1 MDFLG
6 VNAQLLGGFK
16 YTLLIFF
23 ITLIAAIPLG
33 LPIALGSMSRFKPL
47 RWISRAF
54 VWVIRGTP
62 LMLQIMVVFYVPGLV
77 FGTPFRSRI
86 IAVII
91 AFIINYAAYFSEIYR
106 GGIESIPAG
115 QYEAGQVLGL
125 TKTQTFFKVVL
136 FQVVKRIMAP
146 MSNEVIT
153 LVKDTSLANVIA
165 VGELIMSAQ
174 NIVKVYA
181 IIWPLFYTAIFYLI
195 FCGVLTLLFNALEK
209 KLLQRLTMAILEVK
223 DLKKSFGDS
232 DVLKGISFSLE
243 EKNVL
248 AIIGSSGSGKTT
260 LLRCINM
267 LETADSGSITVDGG
281 VVFDSDRTEKLTAEQ
296 KRENQLKIGLVFQ
309 SFNLFPQYTALE
321 NVTLAAKIHA
331 KNRPDFKQN
340 RKAILAEIE
349 ENGKALLKKV
359 GLSDKMNNYPCELS
373 GGQQQ
378 RVSIARA
385 MALKP
390 KILFFDEPTSALDP
404 ELTGEILKVIK
415 DLAAEKMTMVIVT
428 HEMNFA
434 REAADR
440 IIFMDNGV
448 IEEEGTPEEVF
459 DNPKSERTREFIAG
473 YSD

>member
-23 ITLIAAIPLG
+23 ITLVASIPLG

-106 GGIESIPAG
+106 GGIESIPVG

-209 KLLQRLTMAILEVK
+209 KL
-223 DLKKSFGDS
+223 
-232 DVLKGISFSLE
+232 
-243 EKNVL
+243 
-248 AIIGSSGSGKTT
+248 
-260 LLRCINM
+260 
-267 LETADSGSITVDGG
+267 
-281 VVFDSDRTEKLTAEQ
+281 
-296 KRENQLKIGLVFQ
+296 
-309 SFNLFPQYTALE
+309 
-321 NVTLAAKIHA
+321 
-331 KNRPDFKQN
+331 
-340 RKAILAEIE
+340 
-349 ENGKALLKKV
+349 
-359 GLSDKMNNYPCELS
+359 NYYR
-373 GGQQQ
+373 G
-378 RVSIARA
+378 
-385 MALKP
+385 
-390 KILFFDEPTSALDP
+390 
-404 ELTGEILKVIK
+404 
-415 DLAAEKMTMVIVT
+415 
-428 HEMNFA
+428 
-434 REAADR
+434 
-440 IIFMDNGV
+440 
-448 IEEEGTPEEVF
+448 
-459 DNPKSERTREFIAG
+459 
-473 YSD
+473 

>member
-23 ITLIAAIPLG
+23 ITLVAAIPLG

-47 RWISRAF
+47 RWLSRAF

-106 GGIESIPAG
+106 GGIESIPVG

-165 VGELIMSAQ
+165 VSELIMSAQ

-209 KLLQRLTMAILEVK
+209 KL
-223 DLKKSFGDS
+223 
-232 DVLKGISFSLE
+232 
-243 EKNVL
+243 
-248 AIIGSSGSGKTT
+248 
-260 LLRCINM
+260 
-267 LETADSGSITVDGG
+267 
-281 VVFDSDRTEKLTAEQ
+281 
-296 KRENQLKIGLVFQ
+296 
-309 SFNLFPQYTALE
+309 
-321 NVTLAAKIHA
+321 
-331 KNRPDFKQN
+331 
-340 RKAILAEIE
+340 
-349 ENGKALLKKV
+349 
-359 GLSDKMNNYPCELS
+359 NYYR
-373 GGQQQ
+373 G
-378 RVSIARA
+378 
-385 MALKP
+385 
-390 KILFFDEPTSALDP
+390 
-404 ELTGEILKVIK
+404 
-415 DLAAEKMTMVIVT
+415 
-428 HEMNFA
+428 
-434 REAADR
+434 
-440 IIFMDNGV
+440 
-448 IEEEGTPEEVF
+448 
-459 DNPKSERTREFIAG
+459 
-473 YSD
+473 

>member
-23 ITLIAAIPLG
+23 ITLVAAIPLG

-86 IAVII
+86 IAVIV

-106 GGIESIPAG
+106 GGIESIPVG

-209 KLLQRLTMAILEVK
+209 KL
-223 DLKKSFGDS
+223 
-232 DVLKGISFSLE
+232 
-243 EKNVL
+243 
-248 AIIGSSGSGKTT
+248 
-260 LLRCINM
+260 
-267 LETADSGSITVDGG
+267 
-281 VVFDSDRTEKLTAEQ
+281 
-296 KRENQLKIGLVFQ
+296 
-309 SFNLFPQYTALE
+309 
-321 NVTLAAKIHA
+321 
-331 KNRPDFKQN
+331 
-340 RKAILAEIE
+340 
-349 ENGKALLKKV
+349 
-359 GLSDKMNNYPCELS
+359 NYYR
-373 GGQQQ
+373 G
-378 RVSIARA
+378 
-385 MALKP
+385 
-390 KILFFDEPTSALDP
+390 
-404 ELTGEILKVIK
+404 
-415 DLAAEKMTMVIVT
+415 
-428 HEMNFA
+428 
-434 REAADR
+434 
-440 IIFMDNGV
+440 
-448 IEEEGTPEEVF
+448 
-459 DNPKSERTREFIAG
+459 
-473 YSD
+473 

>member
-23 ITLIAAIPLG
+23 ITLVAAIPLG

-77 FGTPFRSRI
+77 FGPPFRSRI

-106 GGIESIPAG
+106 GGIESIPVG

-209 KLLQRLTMAILEVK
+209 KL
-223 DLKKSFGDS
+223 
-232 DVLKGISFSLE
+232 
-243 EKNVL
+243 
-248 AIIGSSGSGKTT
+248 
-260 LLRCINM
+260 
-267 LETADSGSITVDGG
+267 
-281 VVFDSDRTEKLTAEQ
+281 
-296 KRENQLKIGLVFQ
+296 
-309 SFNLFPQYTALE
+309 
-321 NVTLAAKIHA
+321 
-331 KNRPDFKQN
+331 
-340 RKAILAEIE
+340 
-349 ENGKALLKKV
+349 
-359 GLSDKMNNYPCELS
+359 NYYR
-373 GGQQQ
+373 G
-378 RVSIARA
+378 
-385 MALKP
+385 
-390 KILFFDEPTSALDP
+390 
-404 ELTGEILKVIK
+404 
-415 DLAAEKMTMVIVT
+415 
-428 HEMNFA
+428 
-434 REAADR
+434 
-440 IIFMDNGV
+440 
-448 IEEEGTPEEVF
+448 
-459 DNPKSERTREFIAG
+459 
-473 YSD
+473 

>member
-23 ITLIAAIPLG
+23 ITLVAAIPLG

-47 RWISRAF
+47 RWLSRAF

-106 GGIESIPAG
+106 GGIESIPVG

-165 VGELIMSAQ
+165 VGELIMSTQ
-174 NIVKVYA
+174 NIVKVYD

-209 KLLQRLTMAILEVK
+209 KL
-223 DLKKSFGDS
+223 
-232 DVLKGISFSLE
+232 
-243 EKNVL
+243 
-248 AIIGSSGSGKTT
+248 
-260 LLRCINM
+260 
-267 LETADSGSITVDGG
+267 
-281 VVFDSDRTEKLTAEQ
+281 
-296 KRENQLKIGLVFQ
+296 
-309 SFNLFPQYTALE
+309 
-321 NVTLAAKIHA
+321 
-331 KNRPDFKQN
+331 
-340 RKAILAEIE
+340 
-349 ENGKALLKKV
+349 
-359 GLSDKMNNYPCELS
+359 NYYR
-373 GGQQQ
+373 G
-378 RVSIARA
+378 
-385 MALKP
+385 
-390 KILFFDEPTSALDP
+390 
-404 ELTGEILKVIK
+404 
-415 DLAAEKMTMVIVT
+415 
-428 HEMNFA
+428 
-434 REAADR
+434 
-440 IIFMDNGV
+440 
-448 IEEEGTPEEVF
+448 
-459 DNPKSERTREFIAG
+459 
-473 YSD
+473 

>member
-23 ITLIAAIPLG
+23 ITLVAAIPLG

-106 GGIESIPAG
+106 GGIESIPVG

-181 IIWPLFYTAIFYLI
+181 INWPLFYTAIFYLI

-209 KLLQRLTMAILEVK
+209 KL
-223 DLKKSFGDS
+223 
-232 DVLKGISFSLE
+232 
-243 EKNVL
+243 
-248 AIIGSSGSGKTT
+248 
-260 LLRCINM
+260 
-267 LETADSGSITVDGG
+267 
-281 VVFDSDRTEKLTAEQ
+281 
-296 KRENQLKIGLVFQ
+296 
-309 SFNLFPQYTALE
+309 
-321 NVTLAAKIHA
+321 
-331 KNRPDFKQN
+331 
-340 RKAILAEIE
+340 
-349 ENGKALLKKV
+349 
-359 GLSDKMNNYPCELS
+359 NYYR
-373 GGQQQ
+373 G
-378 RVSIARA
+378 
-385 MALKP
+385 
-390 KILFFDEPTSALDP
+390 
-404 ELTGEILKVIK
+404 
-415 DLAAEKMTMVIVT
+415 
-428 HEMNFA
+428 
-434 REAADR
+434 
-440 IIFMDNGV
+440 
-448 IEEEGTPEEVF
+448 
-459 DNPKSERTREFIAG
+459 
-473 YSD
+473 

>member
-23 ITLIAAIPLG
+23 ITLVAAIPLG

-62 LMLQIMVVFYVPGLV
+62 LMLQIMGVFYVPGLV

-106 GGIESIPAG
+106 GGIESIPVG

-209 KLLQRLTMAILEVK
+209 KL
-223 DLKKSFGDS
+223 
-232 DVLKGISFSLE
+232 
-243 EKNVL
+243 
-248 AIIGSSGSGKTT
+248 
-260 LLRCINM
+260 
-267 LETADSGSITVDGG
+267 
-281 VVFDSDRTEKLTAEQ
+281 
-296 KRENQLKIGLVFQ
+296 
-309 SFNLFPQYTALE
+309 
-321 NVTLAAKIHA
+321 
-331 KNRPDFKQN
+331 
-340 RKAILAEIE
+340 
-349 ENGKALLKKV
+349 
-359 GLSDKMNNYPCELS
+359 NYYR
-373 GGQQQ
+373 G
-378 RVSIARA
+378 
-385 MALKP
+385 
-390 KILFFDEPTSALDP
+390 
-404 ELTGEILKVIK
+404 
-415 DLAAEKMTMVIVT
+415 
-428 HEMNFA
+428 
-434 REAADR
+434 
-440 IIFMDNGV
+440 
-448 IEEEGTPEEVF
+448 
-459 DNPKSERTREFIAG
+459 
-473 YSD
+473 

>member
-6 VNAQLLGGFK
+6 VNAQLLEGFK

-23 ITLIAAIPLG
+23 ITLVAAIPLG

-91 AFIINYAAYFSEIYR
+91 AFIINYAAYFSAIYR
-106 GGIESIPAG
+106 GGIESIPVG

-209 KLLQRLTMAILEVK
+209 KL
-223 DLKKSFGDS
+223 
-232 DVLKGISFSLE
+232 
-243 EKNVL
+243 
-248 AIIGSSGSGKTT
+248 
-260 LLRCINM
+260 
-267 LETADSGSITVDGG
+267 
-281 VVFDSDRTEKLTAEQ
+281 
-296 KRENQLKIGLVFQ
+296 
-309 SFNLFPQYTALE
+309 
-321 NVTLAAKIHA
+321 
-331 KNRPDFKQN
+331 
-340 RKAILAEIE
+340 
-349 ENGKALLKKV
+349 
-359 GLSDKMNNYPCELS
+359 NYYR
-373 GGQQQ
+373 G
-378 RVSIARA
+378 
-385 MALKP
+385 
-390 KILFFDEPTSALDP
+390 
-404 ELTGEILKVIK
+404 
-415 DLAAEKMTMVIVT
+415 
-428 HEMNFA
+428 
-434 REAADR
+434 
-440 IIFMDNGV
+440 
-448 IEEEGTPEEVF
+448 
-459 DNPKSERTREFIAG
+459 
-473 YSD
+473 

>member
-23 ITLIAAIPLG
+23 ITLVAAIPLG

-106 GGIESIPAG
+106 GGIESIPVG

-195 FCGVLTLLFNALEK
+195 FCGVLSLLFNALEK
-209 KLLQRLTMAILEVK
+209 KL
-223 DLKKSFGDS
+223 
-232 DVLKGISFSLE
+232 
-243 EKNVL
+243 
-248 AIIGSSGSGKTT
+248 
-260 LLRCINM
+260 
-267 LETADSGSITVDGG
+267 
-281 VVFDSDRTEKLTAEQ
+281 
-296 KRENQLKIGLVFQ
+296 
-309 SFNLFPQYTALE
+309 
-321 NVTLAAKIHA
+321 
-331 KNRPDFKQN
+331 
-340 RKAILAEIE
+340 
-349 ENGKALLKKV
+349 
-359 GLSDKMNNYPCELS
+359 NYYR
-373 GGQQQ
+373 G
-378 RVSIARA
+378 
-385 MALKP
+385 
-390 KILFFDEPTSALDP
+390 
-404 ELTGEILKVIK
+404 
-415 DLAAEKMTMVIVT
+415 
-428 HEMNFA
+428 
-434 REAADR
+434 
-440 IIFMDNGV
+440 
-448 IEEEGTPEEVF
+448 
-459 DNPKSERTREFIAG
+459 
-473 YSD
+473 

>member
-23 ITLIAAIPLG
+23 IPLVAAIPLG

-47 RWISRAF
+47 RWLSRAF

-106 GGIESIPAG
+106 GGIESIPVG

-209 KLLQRLTMAILEVK
+209 KL
-223 DLKKSFGDS
+223 
-232 DVLKGISFSLE
+232 
-243 EKNVL
+243 
-248 AIIGSSGSGKTT
+248 
-260 LLRCINM
+260 
-267 LETADSGSITVDGG
+267 
-281 VVFDSDRTEKLTAEQ
+281 
-296 KRENQLKIGLVFQ
+296 
-309 SFNLFPQYTALE
+309 
-321 NVTLAAKIHA
+321 
-331 KNRPDFKQN
+331 
-340 RKAILAEIE
+340 
-349 ENGKALLKKV
+349 
-359 GLSDKMNNYPCELS
+359 NYYR
-373 GGQQQ
+373 G
-378 RVSIARA
+378 
-385 MALKP
+385 
-390 KILFFDEPTSALDP
+390 
-404 ELTGEILKVIK
+404 
-415 DLAAEKMTMVIVT
+415 
-428 HEMNFA
+428 
-434 REAADR
+434 
-440 IIFMDNGV
+440 
-448 IEEEGTPEEVF
+448 
-459 DNPKSERTREFIAG
+459 
-473 YSD
+473 

>member
-23 ITLIAAIPLG
+23 ITLVAAIPLG

-106 GGIESIPAG
+106 GGIESIPVG

-125 TKTQTFFKVVL
+125 MKTQTFFKVVL

-209 KLLQRLTMAILEVK
+209 KL
-223 DLKKSFGDS
+223 
-232 DVLKGISFSLE
+232 
-243 EKNVL
+243 
-248 AIIGSSGSGKTT
+248 
-260 LLRCINM
+260 
-267 LETADSGSITVDGG
+267 
-281 VVFDSDRTEKLTAEQ
+281 
-296 KRENQLKIGLVFQ
+296 
-309 SFNLFPQYTALE
+309 
-321 NVTLAAKIHA
+321 
-331 KNRPDFKQN
+331 
-340 RKAILAEIE
+340 
-349 ENGKALLKKV
+349 
-359 GLSDKMNNYPCELS
+359 NYYR
-373 GGQQQ
+373 G
-378 RVSIARA
+378 
-385 MALKP
+385 
-390 KILFFDEPTSALDP
+390 
-404 ELTGEILKVIK
+404 
-415 DLAAEKMTMVIVT
+415 
-428 HEMNFA
+428 
-434 REAADR
+434 
-440 IIFMDNGV
+440 
-448 IEEEGTPEEVF
+448 
-459 DNPKSERTREFIAG
+459 
-473 YSD
+473 

>member
-23 ITLIAAIPLG
+23 ITLVAAIPLG

-106 GGIESIPAG
+106 GGIESIPVG

-125 TKTQTFFKVVL
+125 TKTQNSFKEVL

-209 KLLQRLTMAILEVK
+209 KL
-223 DLKKSFGDS
+223 
-232 DVLKGISFSLE
+232 
-243 EKNVL
+243 
-248 AIIGSSGSGKTT
+248 
-260 LLRCINM
+260 
-267 LETADSGSITVDGG
+267 
-281 VVFDSDRTEKLTAEQ
+281 
-296 KRENQLKIGLVFQ
+296 
-309 SFNLFPQYTALE
+309 
-321 NVTLAAKIHA
+321 
-331 KNRPDFKQN
+331 
-340 RKAILAEIE
+340 
-349 ENGKALLKKV
+349 
-359 GLSDKMNNYPCELS
+359 NYYR
-373 GGQQQ
+373 G
-378 RVSIARA
+378 
-385 MALKP
+385 
-390 KILFFDEPTSALDP
+390 
-404 ELTGEILKVIK
+404 
-415 DLAAEKMTMVIVT
+415 
-428 HEMNFA
+428 
-434 REAADR
+434 
-440 IIFMDNGV
+440 
-448 IEEEGTPEEVF
+448 
-459 DNPKSERTREFIAG
+459 
-473 YSD
+473 

>member
-23 ITLIAAIPLG
+23 ITLVAAIPLG

-106 GGIESIPAG
+106 GGIESIPVG

-125 TKTQTFFKVVL
+125 TKTQTFFKIVL

-165 VGELIMSAQ
+165 VGELIISAQ

-209 KLLQRLTMAILEVK
+209 KL
-223 DLKKSFGDS
+223 
-232 DVLKGISFSLE
+232 
-243 EKNVL
+243 
-248 AIIGSSGSGKTT
+248 
-260 LLRCINM
+260 
-267 LETADSGSITVDGG
+267 
-281 VVFDSDRTEKLTAEQ
+281 
-296 KRENQLKIGLVFQ
+296 
-309 SFNLFPQYTALE
+309 
-321 NVTLAAKIHA
+321 
-331 KNRPDFKQN
+331 
-340 RKAILAEIE
+340 
-349 ENGKALLKKV
+349 
-359 GLSDKMNNYPCELS
+359 NYYR
-373 GGQQQ
+373 G
-378 RVSIARA
+378 
-385 MALKP
+385 
-390 KILFFDEPTSALDP
+390 
-404 ELTGEILKVIK
+404 
-415 DLAAEKMTMVIVT
+415 
-428 HEMNFA
+428 
-434 REAADR
+434 
-440 IIFMDNGV
+440 
-448 IEEEGTPEEVF
+448 
-459 DNPKSERTREFIAG
+459 
-473 YSD
+473 

>member
-23 ITLIAAIPLG
+23 ITLVAAITLG

-47 RWISRAF
+47 RWLSRAF

-106 GGIESIPAG
+106 GGIESIPVG

-209 KLLQRLTMAILEVK
+209 KL
-223 DLKKSFGDS
+223 
-232 DVLKGISFSLE
+232 
-243 EKNVL
+243 
-248 AIIGSSGSGKTT
+248 
-260 LLRCINM
+260 
-267 LETADSGSITVDGG
+267 
-281 VVFDSDRTEKLTAEQ
+281 
-296 KRENQLKIGLVFQ
+296 
-309 SFNLFPQYTALE
+309 
-321 NVTLAAKIHA
+321 
-331 KNRPDFKQN
+331 
-340 RKAILAEIE
+340 
-349 ENGKALLKKV
+349 
-359 GLSDKMNNYPCELS
+359 NYYR
-373 GGQQQ
+373 G
-378 RVSIARA
+378 
-385 MALKP
+385 
-390 KILFFDEPTSALDP
+390 
-404 ELTGEILKVIK
+404 
-415 DLAAEKMTMVIVT
+415 
-428 HEMNFA
+428 
-434 REAADR
+434 
-440 IIFMDNGV
+440 
-448 IEEEGTPEEVF
+448 
-459 DNPKSERTREFIAG
+459 
-473 YSD
+473 

>member
-23 ITLIAAIPLG
+23 ITLVAAIPLG

-47 RWISRAF
+47 RWLSRAF

-91 AFIINYAAYFSEIYR
+91 AFIINYAAYFSEISR
-106 GGIESIPAG
+106 GGIESIPVG

-209 KLLQRLTMAILEVK
+209 KL
-223 DLKKSFGDS
+223 
-232 DVLKGISFSLE
+232 
-243 EKNVL
+243 
-248 AIIGSSGSGKTT
+248 
-260 LLRCINM
+260 
-267 LETADSGSITVDGG
+267 
-281 VVFDSDRTEKLTAEQ
+281 
-296 KRENQLKIGLVFQ
+296 
-309 SFNLFPQYTALE
+309 
-321 NVTLAAKIHA
+321 
-331 KNRPDFKQN
+331 
-340 RKAILAEIE
+340 
-349 ENGKALLKKV
+349 
-359 GLSDKMNNYPCELS
+359 NYYR
-373 GGQQQ
+373 G
-378 RVSIARA
+378 
-385 MALKP
+385 
-390 KILFFDEPTSALDP
+390 
-404 ELTGEILKVIK
+404 
-415 DLAAEKMTMVIVT
+415 
-428 HEMNFA
+428 
-434 REAADR
+434 
-440 IIFMDNGV
+440 
-448 IEEEGTPEEVF
+448 
-459 DNPKSERTREFIAG
+459 
-473 YSD
+473 

>member
-23 ITLIAAIPLG
+23 ITLVAAIPLG

-47 RWISRAF
+47 RWLSRAF

-91 AFIINYAAYFSEIYR
+91 AFIINYAAYFAEIYR
-106 GGIESIPAG
+106 AGIQSIPVG

-209 KLLQRLTMAILEVK
+209 KL
-223 DLKKSFGDS
+223 
-232 DVLKGISFSLE
+232 
-243 EKNVL
+243 
-248 AIIGSSGSGKTT
+248 
-260 LLRCINM
+260 
-267 LETADSGSITVDGG
+267 
-281 VVFDSDRTEKLTAEQ
+281 
-296 KRENQLKIGLVFQ
+296 
-309 SFNLFPQYTALE
+309 
-321 NVTLAAKIHA
+321 
-331 KNRPDFKQN
+331 
-340 RKAILAEIE
+340 
-349 ENGKALLKKV
+349 
-359 GLSDKMNNYPCELS
+359 NYYR
-373 GGQQQ
+373 G
-378 RVSIARA
+378 
-385 MALKP
+385 
-390 KILFFDEPTSALDP
+390 
-404 ELTGEILKVIK
+404 
-415 DLAAEKMTMVIVT
+415 
-428 HEMNFA
+428 
-434 REAADR
+434 
-440 IIFMDNGV
+440 
-448 IEEEGTPEEVF
+448 
-459 DNPKSERTREFIAG
+459 
-473 YSD
+473 

>member
-23 ITLIAAIPLG
+23 ITLVAAIPLG

-106 GGIESIPAG
+106 GGIESIPVG

-174 NIVKVYA
+174 NIVKVYV

-195 FCGVLTLLFNALEK
+195 FCGILTLLFNALEK
-209 KLLQRLTMAILEVK
+209 KL
-223 DLKKSFGDS
+223 
-232 DVLKGISFSLE
+232 
-243 EKNVL
+243 
-248 AIIGSSGSGKTT
+248 
-260 LLRCINM
+260 
-267 LETADSGSITVDGG
+267 
-281 VVFDSDRTEKLTAEQ
+281 
-296 KRENQLKIGLVFQ
+296 
-309 SFNLFPQYTALE
+309 
-321 NVTLAAKIHA
+321 
-331 KNRPDFKQN
+331 
-340 RKAILAEIE
+340 
-349 ENGKALLKKV
+349 
-359 GLSDKMNNYPCELS
+359 NYYR
-373 GGQQQ
+373 G
-378 RVSIARA
+378 
-385 MALKP
+385 
-390 KILFFDEPTSALDP
+390 
-404 ELTGEILKVIK
+404 
-415 DLAAEKMTMVIVT
+415 
-428 HEMNFA
+428 
-434 REAADR
+434 
-440 IIFMDNGV
+440 
-448 IEEEGTPEEVF
+448 
-459 DNPKSERTREFIAG
+459 
-473 YSD
+473 

>member
-23 ITLIAAIPLG
+23 ITLVAAIPLG

-106 GGIESIPAG
+106 GGIESIPVG
-115 QYEAGQVLGL
+115 QYKAGQVLGL

-209 KLLQRLTMAILEVK
+209 KL
-223 DLKKSFGDS
+223 
-232 DVLKGISFSLE
+232 
-243 EKNVL
+243 
-248 AIIGSSGSGKTT
+248 
-260 LLRCINM
+260 
-267 LETADSGSITVDGG
+267 
-281 VVFDSDRTEKLTAEQ
+281 
-296 KRENQLKIGLVFQ
+296 
-309 SFNLFPQYTALE
+309 
-321 NVTLAAKIHA
+321 
-331 KNRPDFKQN
+331 
-340 RKAILAEIE
+340 
-349 ENGKALLKKV
+349 
-359 GLSDKMNNYPCELS
+359 NYYR
-373 GGQQQ
+373 G
-378 RVSIARA
+378 
-385 MALKP
+385 
-390 KILFFDEPTSALDP
+390 
-404 ELTGEILKVIK
+404 
-415 DLAAEKMTMVIVT
+415 
-428 HEMNFA
+428 
-434 REAADR
+434 
-440 IIFMDNGV
+440 
-448 IEEEGTPEEVF
+448 
-459 DNPKSERTREFIAG
+459 
-473 YSD
+473 

>member
-23 ITLIAAIPLG
+23 ITLVAAIPLG

-106 GGIESIPAG
+106 GGIESIPVG

-174 NIVKVYA
+174 NVVKVYA

-209 KLLQRLTMAILEVK
+209 KL
-223 DLKKSFGDS
+223 
-232 DVLKGISFSLE
+232 
-243 EKNVL
+243 
-248 AIIGSSGSGKTT
+248 
-260 LLRCINM
+260 
-267 LETADSGSITVDGG
+267 
-281 VVFDSDRTEKLTAEQ
+281 
-296 KRENQLKIGLVFQ
+296 
-309 SFNLFPQYTALE
+309 
-321 NVTLAAKIHA
+321 
-331 KNRPDFKQN
+331 
-340 RKAILAEIE
+340 
-349 ENGKALLKKV
+349 
-359 GLSDKMNNYPCELS
+359 NYYR
-373 GGQQQ
+373 G
-378 RVSIARA
+378 
-385 MALKP
+385 
-390 KILFFDEPTSALDP
+390 
-404 ELTGEILKVIK
+404 
-415 DLAAEKMTMVIVT
+415 
-428 HEMNFA
+428 
-434 REAADR
+434 
-440 IIFMDNGV
+440 
-448 IEEEGTPEEVF
+448 
-459 DNPKSERTREFIAG
+459 
-473 YSD
+473 

>member
-23 ITLIAAIPLG
+23 ITLVAAIPLG

-91 AFIINYAAYFSEIYR
+91 AFIINYAAYLSEIYR
-106 GGIESIPAG
+106 GGIESIPVG

-209 KLLQRLTMAILEVK
+209 KL
-223 DLKKSFGDS
+223 
-232 DVLKGISFSLE
+232 
-243 EKNVL
+243 
-248 AIIGSSGSGKTT
+248 
-260 LLRCINM
+260 
-267 LETADSGSITVDGG
+267 
-281 VVFDSDRTEKLTAEQ
+281 
-296 KRENQLKIGLVFQ
+296 
-309 SFNLFPQYTALE
+309 
-321 NVTLAAKIHA
+321 
-331 KNRPDFKQN
+331 
-340 RKAILAEIE
+340 
-349 ENGKALLKKV
+349 
-359 GLSDKMNNYPCELS
+359 NYYR
-373 GGQQQ
+373 G
-378 RVSIARA
+378 
-385 MALKP
+385 
-390 KILFFDEPTSALDP
+390 
-404 ELTGEILKVIK
+404 
-415 DLAAEKMTMVIVT
+415 
-428 HEMNFA
+428 
-434 REAADR
+434 
-440 IIFMDNGV
+440 
-448 IEEEGTPEEVF
+448 
-459 DNPKSERTREFIAG
+459 
-473 YSD
+473 